1 MGAEPIHP
9 PFEVVLEG
17 YLWPIGTPRP
27 LDRNRSTATCCLPR
41 CSNQL
46 RTSIESCTVRS
57 RASCRYR
64 LPRNATCVLSFLCCK
79 GAAKRMR
86 HRTPI
91 AGSELRGKLIQ
102 TASIAPS
109 AVTLE
114 HCPGRS
120 DMREQL

>member
-1 MGAEPIHP
+1 MAHRHTP
-9 PFEVVLEG
+9 
-17 YLWPIGTPRP
+17 TPRPQP
-27 LDRNRSTATCCLPR
+27 LDRNMLFAEMLEPASYVDRILHGAKPSELPVQTPTK
-41 CSNQL
+41 CDL
-46 RTSIESCTVRS
+46 RAVFF
-57 RASCRYR
+57 
-64 LPRNATCVLSFLCCK
+64 VLQ

-102 TASIAPS
+102 TASIAAS

-120 DMREQL
+120 NMREQL